1 MISDVGDNE
10 IVSEVVIMTMADT
23 AHGPDWILWGIIVFL
38 AILSII
44 LISGHGSGLIAGYN
58 TASKKEKEKY
68 DEKKLCRVTGIG
80 MGIITLL
87 MLFTGI
93 FEDQLPAGFVYVLL
107 VLIVVDV
114 VITMILSNTI
124 CKR

>member
-1 MISDVGDNE
+1 
-10 IVSEVVIMTMADT
+10 MAVC
-23 AHGPDWILWGIIVFL
+23 ILWGIIVFL

-68 DEKKLCRVTGIG
+68 DEKRLCRVTGIG
-80 MGIITLL
+80 MGIVTLL
-87 MLFTGI
+87 ALFTGI
-93 FEDQLPAGFVYVLL
+93 FEDQLPAGFAYVLL
-107 VLIVVDV
+107 VLIVIDV
-114 VITMILSNTI
+114 VIIMILSNTI

>member
-1 MISDVGDNE
+1 
-10 IVSEVVIMTMADT
+10 MTMADT
-23 AHGPDWILWGIIVFL
+23 AHGSGWVLWGSIVFL

-93 FEDQLPAGFVYVLL
+93 FEDQLPAGFAYVLL

-114 VITMILSNTI
+114 VIIMILSNTI